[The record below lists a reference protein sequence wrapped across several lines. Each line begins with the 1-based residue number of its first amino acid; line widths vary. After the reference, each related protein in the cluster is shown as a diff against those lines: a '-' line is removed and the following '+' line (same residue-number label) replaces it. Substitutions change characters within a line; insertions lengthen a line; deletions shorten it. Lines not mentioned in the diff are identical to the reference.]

1 MFGDYMSESP
11 DDDGVMREKL
21 FEISEALKK
30 EGIDVEISDDNQTT
44 LNNIIRS
51 FCSKAGEEQ
60 FKNIVA
66 DLPRKLDE
74 YHSQLYGFEER
85 LYYRWSMPF
94 SLFEYFILQ
103 SQEINGDFHKEF
115 GGIAAEEKD
124 LVFGILLRLQA
135 KACIVAKEVLT
146 LMRSGYPDGASARC
160 RTLNEIVVISF
171 FIVKHG
177 NDVAERYMRHR
188 VIEDYQAA
196 KEFQDYCKI
205 SGEIPFSNEEMEK
218 LHENCEALIE
228 QYKKPFDKRTFNK
241 RYGWAANALNNPN
254 PNFTDLV
261 RDMEFSRLLP
271 SYRMASWAI
280 HANSKCM
287 MFKLASPD
295 EGFILTGES
304 NIGMADPGQS
314 AAISLL
320 QINFALL
327 NLKISIENLARIR
340 SMMLL
345 VNQINKAFI
354 DVHNSID
361 LSDRSIS

>member
-1 MFGDYMSESP
+1 MSELFT
-11 DDDGVMREKL
+11 DDGKMREKL

-30 EGIDVEISDDNQTT
+30 EGVNVEISEDNQTT
-44 LNNIIRS
+44 LNNIILS
-51 FCSKAGEEQ
+51 YCSKAGEEQ
-60 FKNIVA
+60 FKNIDA
-66 DLPRKLDE
+66 ELPRQLEE

-103 SQEINGDFHKEF
+103 SQSINEEFIKEF
-115 GGIAAEEKD
+115 GWLAVEEND
-124 LVFGILLRLQA
+124 LVFGTIIRLHA
-135 KACIVAKEVLT
+135 KACIVAKEILT

-160 RTLNEIVVISF
+160 RTLNEFVVISF
-171 FIVKHG
+171 FIAKHG

-218 LHENCEALIE
+218 LYENREALIE
-228 QYKKPFDKRTFNK
+228 QYKKPFKKRTFHK
-241 RYGWAANALNNPN
+241 KYGWAANALNNPY
-254 PNFTDLV
+254 PNFTDLMKDV
-261 RDMEFSRLLP
+261 EFSRLLP

-295 EGFILTGES
+295 EEFILTGES

-327 NLKISIENLARIR
+327 NLKISIGNLTKIQAMI
-340 SMMLL
+340 LL
-345 VNQINKAFI
+345 VNEITKAFI

-361 LSDRSIS
+361 MSDRSIS